1 MKKLVVSSVP
11 TRLLILGAKVVLFF
25 YTHASTPQ
33 NSVSFWQN
41 LTFFYFSAIFG
52 RKHPHFVK

>member
-25 YTHASTPQ
+25 HTHASTPQ

-41 LTFFYFSAIFG
+41 LTISAIFSLFLAENT
-52 RKHPHFVK
+52 RIS